1 MRCPNWLKGTRGG
14 PGEDK
19 GAAEG
24 IQAAGEQSYQ
34 RSKQTGEEAGQY
46 SKSFELGDFLR
57 QIFQSQQGIGQAPQ
71 GYQNGEQQLQ
81 NQGALGKSLYNQALN
96 QSQNPDAYFQSTLQ
110 PDLMQ
115 AQDTINTYYQKRGL
129 LNSGLAIES
138 MGRAGV
144 DLAIKDAQARMASR
158 QQSLNNALQ
167 VSQYGSNMGQNS
179 LSGLANLYSTQQNAG
194 LNSLSRQ
201 AGGAQTAAQYQAAPY
216 TAQLGDYY
224 GQKAAF
230 QALPGQLIG
239 AAGDIG
245 SAMVPGMGAPG
256 TPTTGQYQF
265 SPNSRGFS
273 NTSFTGRA

>member
-1 MRCPNWLKGTRGG
+1 MRFPVWFKGRRGG

-19 GAAEG
+19 GAAAEG
-24 IQAAGEQSYQ
+24 IQKAGEQQYE

-46 SKSFELGDFLR
+46 SKSFELGDMLK
-57 QIFQSQQGIGQAPQ
+57 QIFQSQQGIGSAPA

-81 NQGALGKSLYNQALN
+81 NQGALGKSLYDQTLS

-144 DLAIKDAQARMASR
+144 DLAIKDAQARMANR
-158 QQSLNNALQ
+158 QQSLQNAMG
-167 VSQYGSNMGQNS
+167 VSQYAGNMGQNN
-179 LSGLANLYSTQQNAG
+179 LSNLANLYSTQQNAG
-194 LNSLSRQ
+194 LGSLSRQ
-201 AGGAQTAAQYQAAPY
+201 ATGASNAAQYQAYPY
-216 TAQLGDYY
+216 QASLGSYY
-224 GQKAAF
+224 GGKAAV

-239 AAGDIG
+239 ATGNLASGALAGG
-245 SAMVPGMGAPG
+245 YV
-256 TPTTGQYQF
+256 
-265 SPNSRGFS
+265 
-273 NTSFTGRA
+273 